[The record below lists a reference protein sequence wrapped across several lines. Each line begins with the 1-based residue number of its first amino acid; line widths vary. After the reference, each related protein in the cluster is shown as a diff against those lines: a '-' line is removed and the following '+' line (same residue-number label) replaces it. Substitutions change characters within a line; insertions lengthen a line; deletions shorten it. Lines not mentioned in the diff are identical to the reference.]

1 MTNTIKHNIKNE
13 LFGYNKEQHILNNNN
28 HITLRYFSLY
38 LNGSYDNENEYH
50 YNIKYI
56 NKHKDNYKKLRSLTI
71 NRFVSFMS
79 KDFNCSYSHVQKTI
93 VKLFNKNEL
102 EILNNKL
109 VSCSLELIQD

>member
-1 MTNTIKHNIKNE
+1 MNNTIKHNIKNE

-38 LNGSYDNENEYH
+38 LNGSYDNEEEY
-50 YNIKYI
+50 YNNIDYVKEHKNNNKKMLSFTI
-56 NKHKDNYKKLRSLTI
+56 NKFI
-71 NRFVSFMS
+71 NFMS

-109 VSCSLELIQD
+109 ISCSLELIED